1 MRKQKSVISFILSIV
16 LISFVINNSETSAS
30 WVSYT
35 FNDGRGTC
43 SVNVSSSPTD
53 VYVTVS
59 SQYGSYKTISIYVD
73 GVLTTQ
79 STSITSIAS
88 AAIYGIDYSY
98 ITIECSSNGV
108 NLTPGI
114 TIWK

>member
-1 MRKQKSVISFILSIV
+1 MRTKKGVISFILSIV
-16 LISFVINNSETSAS
+16 LISFVINNSEASAS

-43 SVNVSSSPTD
+43 SVNVSLSPTD
-53 VYVTVS
+53 VYVTLS
-59 SQYGSYKTISIYVD
+59 SQYGSCKTISIYVD

-79 STSITSIAS
+79 STSITTIVSS
-88 AAIYGIDYSY
+88 AIYGIDYSY
-98 ITIECSSNGV
+98 ITIVCSSNGV
-108 NLTPGI
+108 YLTPSI